1 MKVLLCATSTLPDRM
16 GGSDRVI
23 WSLARGLVA
32 LGHEA
37 RILVPRIVPA
47 FPPVSHLDGVA
58 IHRHPDP
65 LHSFST
71 LYLPSLWLARAAVR
85 NALND
90 WRPDV
95 VHAHHG
101 ISGLAA
107 ASAGAR
113 PLCYTFYGPWHLE
126 FLQDAAIRQ
135 DLPGWK
141 RLSRPLWAP
150 SKALL
155 ARRIEGAALRRSE
168 RVIVLSTFSQRQL
181 AAVHGVSG
189 GRVTMIPG
197 GVDVKHFAPTADRR
211 AARRALGLPAE
222 GPLLFTV
229 RRLVPRMGLEGLLNA
244 LRQLP
249 GVGLV
254 IGGEGWLRPR
264 LEAAAAALGVGARVS
279 FTGFIADAD
288 LPRYY
293 QAADLVVLPSV
304 ALEGFGLITL
314 EALACGTP
322 VVATPEG
329 GAVDV
334 LSPLEPAWL
343 AKDASPEALA
353 AALQAALERFP
364 ADPKVS
370 ERCRAHAA
378 GYAWER
384 IVERYEALY
393 QSLGS
398 VP

>member
-1 MKVLLCATSTLPDRM
+1 M
-16 GGSDRVI
+16 GGSDRVV

-32 LGHEA
+32 RGHEA
-37 RILVPRIVPA
+37 RILVPRTIRGLEPM
-47 FPPVSHLDGVA
+47 SRLHGVA
-58 IHRHPDP
+58 IHRYSDP

-71 LYLPSLWLARAAVR
+71 LYLPSFWLACAAVR
-85 NALND
+85 MALRD

-95 VHAHHG
+95 IHAHQG

-107 ASAGAR
+107 AFAGAR

-126 FLQDAAIRQ
+126 FFQDAAVRQ

-155 ARRIEGAALRRSE
+155 ARRIERAAVRRSD
-168 RVIVLSTFSQRQL
+168 RIIVLSTFSARQL
-181 AAVHGVSG
+181 AGIHSVSG
-189 GRVTMIPG
+189 GRVTVIPG
-197 GVDVKHFAPTADRR
+197 GVDVKHFTPAADPR
-211 AARRALGLPAE
+211 AARQALGLPAQ

-229 RRLVPRMGLEGLLNA
+229 RRLVPRMGLEGLLKA
-244 LRQLP
+244 LRALP

-264 LEAAAAALGVGARVS
+264 LEAMAATLGVGDRVR
-279 FTGFIADAD
+279 FAGFIADTE

-343 AKDASPEALA
+343 AKHASPEALA
-353 AALQAALERFP
+353 AAIRAALECLP

-370 ERCRAHAA
+370 ERCRAHAL

-393 QSLGS
+393 QSLGGAR
-398 VP
+398 